1 MYLPLIKNEEKCA
14 GQLSYGFNI
23 QDKFCKFSD
32 FFLKGT
38 SFVKL
43 THPSLFWARLRTAIL
58 TGIWIFW
65 IGLSQRASVTVI
77 NQLVWTYQAYANVAR
92 KIVQMINIFGTNI
105 KDKIFNQIRIKMENS
120 NYKGGRNTIV
130 STQKIV

>member
-1 MYLPLIKNEEKCA
+1 MFENARRFQSRQVGELDPQKKIPYEDL
-14 GQLSYGFNI
+14 
-23 QDKFCKFSD
+23 D
-32 FFLKGT
+32 FLN
-38 SFVKL
+38 FVYK
-43 THPSLFWARLRTAIL
+43 SI
-58 TGIWIFW
+58 GIN
-65 IGLSQRASVTVI
+65 RRVPTVI

-120 NYKGGRNTIV
+120 NYKGGRNTII